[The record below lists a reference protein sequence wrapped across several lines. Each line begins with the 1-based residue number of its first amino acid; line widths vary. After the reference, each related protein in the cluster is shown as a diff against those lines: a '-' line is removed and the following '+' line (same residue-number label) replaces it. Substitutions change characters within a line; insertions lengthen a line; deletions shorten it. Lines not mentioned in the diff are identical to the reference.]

1 MWPWSYG
8 SWIYN
13 YLCNQYLSPLMLWV
27 RISIKARCTTLCD
40 KVFSYLR
47 LVSGFLRV
55 SGFLLQ
61 QNWPPQ
67 YNWNIV
73 ESGVKHHQTNIYI
86 CEQCSYTVHTIFF
99 YKLSGEPVTVEG
111 TVMDLNQPKKLK
123 DVISLVPGNVGFDH
137 CFCFSDAG
145 WKKLRAK
152 WVQCNSRNI
161 SLGLG
166 IEIRANVVLTWVFNQ
181 IIEQKI
187 WIVLNLIQNSTAK
200 EQWESDCCLMPNE
213 AIFQLYHGE
222 NMWNSMKLWWCL
234 LCTRPTCLIGSLSC

>member
-1 MWPWSYG
+1 M
-8 SWIYN
+8 
-13 YLCNQYLSPLMLWV
+13 
-27 RISIKARCTTLCD
+27 TCD
-40 KVFSYLR
+40 RSVVFSGS
-47 LVSGFLRV
+47 LVSSSNKTDRHDTTEILLKVALNTIKQTFTFV
-55 SGFLLQ
+55 S
-61 QNWPPQ
+61 NVHIQ
-67 YNWNIV
+67 Y
-73 ESGVKHHQTNIYI
+73 TLFF
-86 CEQCSYTVHTIFF
+86 FF

-111 TVMDLNQPKKLK
+111 TVMNLNQPKKLK

-187 WIVLNLIQNSTAK
+187 CILV
-200 EQWESDCCLMPNE
+200 
-213 AIFQLYHGE
+213 
-222 NMWNSMKLWWCL
+222 NMNRSKPHTKFNC
-234 LCTRPTCLIGSLSC
+234 